1 MCDNVNRVNA
11 VYSQILE
18 VVSNM
23 KLLKGKVA
31 IITGAG
37 TGIGRETALM
47 FAEAGADLALAG
59 RRLKPLDEV
68 AGLAATHGVK
78 AETRSVDLEDG
89 EAAASL
95 GSWAISQFG
104 RVDILVNNAG
114 HSSKVRSLR
123 YVQPDEWQSV
133 FNVNVEGVYRLTQ
146 SVLANMIANGEG
158 TVITVSSM
166 AALNPGLMG
175 GAPYSAAKAAS
186 LNMVRG
192 MNTELAEL
200 GVRACAIM
208 PGEVDTPIL
217 ENRPRP
223 PDANDRATMM
233 QAEDIARAIF
243 LCAAMPQRTIV
254 EQVVMMP
261 TVRRNVADD
270 MAAARNAGAS

>member
-1 MCDNVNRVNA
+1 
-11 VYSQILE
+11 
-18 VVSNM
+18 M

-31 IITGAG
+31 LITGAG

-68 AGLAATHGVK
+68 AGLAATRGVK

-146 SVLANMIANGEG
+146 SVLANMIARGEG

>member
-1 MCDNVNRVNA
+1 
-11 VYSQILE
+11 
-18 VVSNM
+18 M
-23 KLLKGKVA
+23 KLLQGKVA

-47 FAEAGADLALAG
+47 FAQAGAELVLAG
-59 RRLKPLDEV
+59 RRLEPLEEV
-68 AGLAATHGVK
+68 AGVVATHGVR
-78 AETRSVDLEDG
+78 ARARSVDLEDG

-104 RVDILVNNAG
+104 KVDILVNNAG
-114 HSSKVRSLR
+114 HSSKVRSMR

-146 SVLANMIANGEG
+146 SVLADMIGRGEG

-223 PDANDRATMM
+223 PDAHDRSTMM

-261 TVRRNVADD
+261 TVRRNVVED
-270 MAAARNAGAS
+270 MKAARTAGAYS